1 MAHAPIGA
9 AAKPRLHGCCI
20 ERSVCSTV
28 NEREMMSVEC
38 DAADAPRMTPDSEP
52 NMSAMAHM
60 QSTNACAIER
70 LRSIGLQI

>member
-9 AAKPRLHGCCI
+9 ATPRLHGCCI
-20 ERSVCSTV
+20 ERSVCSKV
-28 NEREMMSVEC
+28 NEREMMSFEC

-52 NMSAMAHM
+52 STSAMPQTHRMTAR
-60 QSTNACAIER
+60 AIER